1 MDYLTWNDS
10 IGAKFFTP
18 EAQDRRVYLY
28 VTTSVIREIGKS
40 SGAGM
45 PEFLAAIRKGP
56 PWVLHGNVCER
67 AFHCFSSWRRRNLK
81 YPPYLAYLGLFALAA
96 GHGDF
101 AINAYYPRLRRLLG
115 ETPRAGRY
123 PAFSSMRKLWEDLE
137 NWTLRDKHGALG
149 IFQARIT
156 SRFIHVG
163 IPISQTILS
172 EQERLALPSIFATAA
187 IDPASAPSEA
197 VLVDA
202 LIKHGGSRL
211 RPRTRTILE
220 QRSQSEDEFEA
231 LIDAVLQELAEWDGT
246 VISLGE
252 ETARKSI
259 FGTARLWC
267 EVDSISERMQLR
279 LLCRSRHEF
288 PEDGLLLKFVGDT
301 EQYRCDEFR
310 DGWSTPLRSE
320 YGDFDAAQ
328 IDWCSGIRLREVD
341 RNWRF
346 SLNSSPVRLLVSGAS
361 EGLSGYVEAQR
372 LAPNMPFLL
381 LVRHDCDEV
390 IEEWGRGGGCS
401 GLRRMDVQSGLPS
414 GWSAFSADY
423 AIDDDL
429 VRDTFPV
436 LSFPMTVQISFQ
448 GGISAS
454 ASTYFSFA
462 LPEVSVIGASP
473 SAELFCNGESLG
485 MRSPSALQLS
495 GKFADDAKLTFE
507 VRAGKQTIS
516 RRAIY
521 VWSGI
526 SWPDVKPVC
535 WCDSNGRLCNESTKP
550 RAAGSLTVASDI
562 SSFDDLLREEPL
574 PDDVL
579 ICPADRSSTGAFK
592 PLEPESPTVVTP
604 QPQPAAVLPEA
615 ELRNLIAGWKSDIT
629 QGIEESRSVGMK
641 SRPRGAELTE
651 GYLQYLAGS
660 QIVGRRNWFRCIREL
675 SDAAK
680 SPDEI
685 IRTVAAALLQL
696 VFHKLGRSENVRELA
711 DRQFPIHFERLR
723 SFMTLLAGQEL
734 SEICMTGI
742 GIGDIS
748 PIKAD
753 TELEESLF
761 SHRATEEHQWT
772 SESPN

>member
-1 MDYLTWNDS
+1 MDYLSWNDG
-10 IGAKFFTP
+10 IGARFLTP
-18 EAQDRRVYLY
+18 EAKDRRVYLY
-28 VTTSVIREIGKS
+28 VTTAVIREIGKS
-40 SGAGM
+40 NGAGM

-56 PWVLHGNVCER
+56 PWVSHGNVCER
-67 AFHCFSSWRRRNLK
+67 AYQCLSAWRRRNLK

-101 AINAYYPRLRRLLG
+101 AVNAYYPRLRKLLG
-115 ETPRAGRY
+115 ETPKAGTYRG
-123 PAFSSMRKLWEDLE
+123 FSSMRKLWEDLE

-172 EQERLALPSIFATAA
+172 EQERLALPSIFAAAA

-252 ETARKSI
+252 ETRRKSI

-267 EVDSISERMQLR
+267 EVDPISERMQLR

-320 YGDFDAAQ
+320 HDDFDAAQ
-328 IDWCSGIRLREVD
+328 IDWCSGIRLREVN

-346 SLNSSPVRLLVSGAS
+346 SLNSSPVRLLISGAC

-372 LAPNMPFLL
+372 LTPNMPFLL
-381 LVRHDCDEV
+381 LVRDDCEDT
-390 IEEWGRGGGCS
+390 IEEWGRGGGCY
-401 GLRRMDVQSGLPS
+401 GLRRMDIQSGLPR
-414 GWSAFSADY
+414 GWSAFSAGY
-423 AIDDDL
+423 AVDDAL
-429 VRDTFPV
+429 VRDAFPV
-436 LSFPMTVQISFQ
+436 LSFPTTVQISFQ

-454 ASTYFSFA
+454 PSTYFSFA
-462 LPEVSVIGASP
+462 LPDVSVIGASP
-473 SAELFCNGESLG
+473 RAELFCNGESLG
-485 MRSPSALQLS
+485 LCSPSTLQLP
-495 GKFADDAKLTFE
+495 GEFADEAKLTFE

-521 VWSGI
+521 VQSGI
-526 SWPDVKPVC
+526 AWPDVKPVC
-535 WCDSNGRLCNESTKP
+535 WCDSNGQPCNESTKP
-550 RAAGSLTVASDI
+550 RAAGSLTAGSDI
-562 SSFDDLLREEPL
+562 PSFSDLLHEEPL
-574 PDDVL
+574 PDDLL
-579 ICPADRSSTGAFK
+579 ICSADRSSTGTFK
-592 PLEPESPTVVTP
+592 QPQPVGPTVVTP
-604 QPQPAAVLPEA
+604 PPQPAAVLPEP
-615 ELRNLIAGWKSDIT
+615 ELRNLIAGWKNDIT
-629 QGIEESRSVGMK
+629 QGIEGPRGVGMK

-651 GYLQYLAGS
+651 GYLQYVAGAE
-660 QIVGRRNWFRCIREL
+660 IDGRRNWFRCIREL
-675 SDAAK
+675 ADAVK

-685 IRTVAAALLQL
+685 VRTVAAALLQL
-696 VFHKLGRSENVRELA
+696 VFYRLGRSENVRELA
-711 DRQFPIHFERLR
+711 NRQFPMHFERLR
-723 SFMTLLAGQEL
+723 SFMTLLAGHER

-748 PIKAD
+748 PLKAD
-753 TELEESLF
+753 IELERSLL
-761 SHRATEEHQWT
+761 S
-772 SESPN
+772 

>member
-1 MDYLTWNDS
+1 MDYLSWNDG

-18 EAQDRRVYLY
+18 EAKDRRVYLY

-45 PEFLAAIRKGP
+45 PEFLAAIQKGP
-56 PWVLHGNVCER
+56 PWVSHGKVCER
-67 AFHCFSSWRRRNLK
+67 AYHCFSSWRRRNLK

-101 AINAYYPRLRRLLG
+101 AVNAYYPRLRKLLG
-115 ETPRAGRY
+115 ETPKAGTYRE
-123 PAFSSMRKLWEDLE
+123 FSSMRKLWEDLE

-172 EQERLALPSIFATAA
+172 EQERLALPSIFAVAA
-187 IDPASAPSEA
+187 LDPASAPSEA

-220 QRSQSEDEFEA
+220 QRSQNEDEFEA

-246 VISLGE
+246 VIPIGE
-252 ETARKSI
+252 EKTRKSI

-267 EVDSISERMQLR
+267 EVDPISERMQLR

-320 YGDFDAAQ
+320 YVDFDAAQ
-328 IDWCSGIRLREVD
+328 IDWCSGIRLREVN

-346 SLNSSPVRLLVSGAS
+346 SLNSSPVRLLVSGAC

-372 LAPNMPFLL
+372 LTPNMPFLL
-381 LVRHDCDEV
+381 LARDDCQEV
-390 IEEWGRGGGCS
+390 IEEWGRVGGCS
-401 GLRRMDVQSGLPS
+401 GLKRMDVQSGLPRD
-414 GWSAFSADY
+414 WSAFSAEY
-423 AIDDDL
+423 AIDDAL
-429 VRDTFPV
+429 VRDTLPV

-448 GGISAS
+448 GGVSAS
-454 ASTYFSFA
+454 PSTYFSFA
-462 LPEVSVIGASP
+462 LPEVSVVGASP
-473 SAELFCNGESLG
+473 SAELFCNGESMGLC
-485 MRSPSALQLS
+485 SPSALQLS
-495 GKFADDAKLTFE
+495 GEFADDAKLTFE

-521 VWSGI
+521 VQSGI
-526 SWPDVKPVC
+526 AWPDVKPVC
-535 WCDSNGRLCNESTKP
+535 WFDLNGQLCSESKEP

-562 SSFDDLLREEPL
+562 SSFNDLLREEPL

-579 ICPADRSSTGAFK
+579 IYPASRGFTGTFMSPEPGSST
-592 PLEPESPTVVTP
+592 VVVPPP
-604 QPQPAAVLPEA
+604 QAVAVLPEP
-615 ELRNLIAGWKSDIT
+615 ELRNLIAAWRSDIT
-629 QGIEESRSVGMK
+629 QGIESPRGGGMK

-651 GYLQYLAGS
+651 GYLQYVAGS
-660 QIVGRRNWFRCIREL
+660 EIDGRRNWFRGIREL
-675 SDAAK
+675 SDAVK

-685 IRTVAAALLQL
+685 VRTVAAALLQL
-696 VFHKLGRSENVRELA
+696 VFYKLGRSENVRELA
-711 DRQFPIHFERLR
+711 NCQYPVHFERLR
-723 SFMTLLAGQEL
+723 SFMTLLAGQEP
-734 SEICMTGI
+734 SEICMAGI

-748 PIKAD
+748 PLKEDI
-753 TELEESLF
+753 ELEKSLF
-761 SHRATEEHQWT
+761 SHGTTEEHEWT

>member
-1 MDYLTWNDS
+1 MNYLSWNDG

-18 EAQDRRVYLY
+18 EAKDRRVYLY
-28 VTTSVIREIGKS
+28 VTASVIREIGKS

-45 PEFLAAIRKGP
+45 PEFLAAIWKGP
-56 PWVLHGNVCER
+56 PWVLDGNVCER
-67 AFHCFSSWRRRNLK
+67 AYHCFSRWRQRSLE

-101 AINAYYPRLRRLLG
+101 AVNAYYPRLRKLLG
-115 ETPRAGRY
+115 ETPKAGTY

-172 EQERLALPSIFATAA
+172 EQERRALPSIFAAAA

-220 QRSQSEDEFEA
+220 QHSQSEDEFEA
-231 LIDAVLQELAEWDGT
+231 LIDVVLQELAEWDGT
-246 VISLGE
+246 VIPLGE
-252 ETARKSI
+252 ETTRKSI

-267 EVDSISERMQLR
+267 EVDPISERMQLR

-288 PEDGLLLKFVGDT
+288 PEDGLSLKFVGDT

-320 YGDFDAAQ
+320 YNDFDAAQ
-328 IDWCSGIRLREVD
+328 LDWCSGIRLREVN

-361 EGLSGYVEAQR
+361 GGLSGYVEAQR
-372 LAPNMPFLL
+372 LTPNMPFLL
-381 LVRHDCDEV
+381 LVRDDCQEV
-390 IEEWGRGGGCS
+390 IEEWGRVGGCS
-401 GLRRMDVQSGLPS
+401 GLRRIDVQSGLPRN
-414 GWSAFSADY
+414 WSAFSADC
-423 AIDDDL
+423 AVDDAR
-429 VRDTFPV
+429 VRDTIPV
-436 LSFPMTVQISFQ
+436 LSFPTTVQISFQ

-454 ASTYFSFA
+454 PSTYYSFA
-462 LPEVSVIGASP
+462 LPEVCVIGAS
-473 SAELFCNGESLG
+473 SAAELFCNGESLG
-485 MRSPSALQLS
+485 LCSPSALQLS
-495 GKFADDAKLTFE
+495 WELADDAKLTFE

-521 VWSGI
+521 VLTGI
-526 SWPDVKPVC
+526 AWPDVKPIC
-535 WCDSNGRLCNESTKP
+535 WCDRNGQLCSESTKP

-562 SSFDDLLREEPL
+562 SSFNDLVREEPL

-579 ICPADRSSTGAFK
+579 IYPADRSSTATFM
-592 PLEPESPTVVTP
+592 PPQPESSTVVIP
-604 QPQPAAVLPEA
+604 PPQPAAILSEPEV
-615 ELRNLIAGWKSDIT
+615 RNLIAGWKSDIT
-629 QGIEESRSVGMK
+629 QGIEGAGGVGMK

-651 GYLQYLAGS
+651 GYLQYVAGS
-660 QIVGRRNWFRCIREL
+660 GTDGRRNWFRGIREL
-675 SDAAK
+675 SDAVK

-685 IRTVAAALLQL
+685 VRTVAAALLQL
-696 VFHKLGRSENVRELA
+696 VFHRLGRSENVRELA
-711 DRQFPIHFERLR
+711 NRQFPMHFERLR
-723 SFMTLLAGQEL
+723 AFMTLLAGQEH

-748 PIKAD
+748 PLKEDIG
-753 TELEESLF
+753 LERSLF
-761 SHRATEEHQWT
+761 SHGTTEERQWT